1 MNNGADH
8 FKVRQFVGPC
18 VVRDE
23 QTKKHVGTS
32 FFGNVPTCFF
42 MNAFLEYPMQFD

>member
-18 VVRDE
+18 VVGDE
-23 QTKKHVGTS
+23 KTKKQRRYGVCSTYLRV
-32 FFGNVPTCFF
+32 FFIDFIYDFNGK
-42 MNAFLEYPMQFD
+42 